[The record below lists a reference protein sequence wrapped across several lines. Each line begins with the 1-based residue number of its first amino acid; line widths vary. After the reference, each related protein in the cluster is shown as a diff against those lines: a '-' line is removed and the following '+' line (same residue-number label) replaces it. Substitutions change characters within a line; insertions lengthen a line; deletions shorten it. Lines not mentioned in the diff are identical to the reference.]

1 LEDDFLRRSL
11 ARDASTAGRERMMNE
26 ELFED
31 LMHKPYRTW
40 IGRYLKTK
48 DLPELEREL
57 AEMIGELPDAVYD
70 GMPSFMD
77 AAMRFLV
84 SQPRSWDL
92 PGTKVAA
99 LIAVMA
105 DEKIP
110 AVVNDFSGDERDSLY
125 GALFDVV
132 TLFFSA
138 QAVESKEL
146 RHIVGI

>member
-1 LEDDFLRRSL
+1 MDD
-11 ARDASTAGRERMMNE
+11 

-31 LMHKPYRTW
+31 LMEKPYRVW
-40 IGRYLKTK
+40 IELYLRTTE
-48 DLPELEREL
+48 LTELEREL
-57 AEMIGELPDAVYD
+57 DAMIGELPDAVYD
-70 GMPSFMD
+70 SMPSFMD

-110 AVVNDFSGDERDSLY
+110 AVLTDFSGDERDALY

-132 TLFFSA
+132 TLFFST
-138 QAVESKEL
+138 QVSGSMEL
-146 RHIVGI
+146 RRVVGI

>member
-1 LEDDFLRRSL
+1 MERIMDD
-11 ARDASTAGRERMMNE
+11 

-31 LMHKPYRTW
+31 LMQKPYRAW
-40 IGRYLKTK
+40 IDYYLRTME
-48 DLPELEREL
+48 LPELEREL
-57 AEMIGELPDAVYD
+57 GEMIESLPTAVYD
-70 GMPSFMD
+70 CMPAFMD

-99 LIAVMA
+99 LISVMA

-125 GALFDVV
+125 GMLFDVV

-138 QAVESKEL
+138 QAAGSEEL
-146 RHIVGI
+146 RRIVGV

>member
-1 LEDDFLRRSL
+1 MDD
-11 ARDASTAGRERMMNE
+11 

-31 LMHKPYRTW
+31 LMQKPYRAW
-40 IGRYLKTK
+40 IDHYLTAMG
-48 DLPELEREL
+48 LPELEREL
-57 AEMIGELPDAVYD
+57 GEMIGELPDGVYD
-70 GMPSFMD
+70 SMPAFMD

-92 PGTKVAA
+92 PGTKVAS

-105 DEKIP
+105 DETIP
-110 AVVNDFSGDERDSLY
+110 AVLADFSGDERDSLY

-138 QAVESKEL
+138 QAAESKEL
-146 RHIVGI
+146 RSIVGV

>member
-1 LEDDFLRRSL
+1 MDD
-11 ARDASTAGRERMMNE
+11 

-31 LMHKPYRTW
+31 LMQKPYRAW
-40 IGRYLKTK
+40 IDYYLRTMK
-48 DLPELEREL
+48 LPELEREL
-57 AEMIGELPDAVYD
+57 GEMIGELPDSVYD
-70 GMPSFMD
+70 SMPTFMD

-99 LIAVMA
+99 LIAVIA
-105 DEKIP
+105 DEKVP
-110 AVVNDFSGDERDSLY
+110 AVMDDFSGDERDSLY

-138 QAVESKEL
+138 QAAGSKEL
-146 RHIVGI
+146 RRIVGI

>member
-1 LEDDFLRRSL
+1 MDD
-11 ARDASTAGRERMMNE
+11 
-26 ELFED
+26 ELFEE
-31 LMHKPYRTW
+31 LMEKPYRAK
-40 IGRYLKTK
+40 IDYYLRTM
-48 DLPELEREL
+48 ELSEIEREL
-57 AEMIGELPDAVYD
+57 GEMIGQLPDAVYD
-70 GMPSFMD
+70 CMPTFMD

-99 LIAVMA
+99 LIAVIA

-138 QAVESKEL
+138 QAAGSKEL
-146 RHIVGI
+146 RRIVGV

>member
-1 LEDDFLRRSL
+1 VDD
-11 ARDASTAGRERMMNE
+11 
-26 ELFED
+26 ELFDE
-31 LMHKPYRTW
+31 LMQKPYRAW
-40 IGRYLKTK
+40 IDYYLRTME
-48 DLPELEREL
+48 LPELERGL
-57 AEMIGELPDAVYD
+57 GEMIGQLPDAIYD
-70 GMPSFMD
+70 CMPAFME

-99 LIAVMA
+99 LISVMA

-110 AVVNDFSGDERDSLY
+110 SVVNEFSGDERDSLY

-138 QAVESKEL
+138 QAAGSEEL
-146 RHIVGI
+146 RRIVGV

>member
-1 LEDDFLRRSL
+1 MDD
-11 ARDASTAGRERMMNE
+11 

-31 LMHKPYRTW
+31 LMQEPYRAW
-40 IGRYLKTK
+40 IDHYLRTME
-48 DLPELEREL
+48 LSELEQEL
-57 AEMIGELPDAVYD
+57 GEMIGELPDSIYD
-70 GMPSFMD
+70 GMPTFMD

-99 LIAVMA
+99 LIAVIA

-132 TLFFSA
+132 TLFFST
-138 QAVESKEL
+138 QAAGSKEL
-146 RHIVGI
+146 RRIVGV

>member
-1 LEDDFLRRSL
+1 MDD
-11 ARDASTAGRERMMNE
+11 

-31 LMHKPYRTW
+31 LMQEPYRAW
-40 IGRYLKTK
+40 IDHYLRTME
-48 DLPELEREL
+48 LSELEREL
-57 AEMIGELPDAVYD
+57 GEMIGELPDLIYD
-70 GMPSFMD
+70 GMPTFMD

-99 LIAVMA
+99 LIAVIA

-132 TLFFSA
+132 TLFFSTQVA
-138 QAVESKEL
+138 GSLEL
-146 RHIVGI
+146 RRIVGV

>member
-1 LEDDFLRRSL
+1 MDD
-11 ARDASTAGRERMMNE
+11 
-26 ELFED
+26 ELFDD
-31 LMHKPYRTW
+31 LMQKPYRAW
-40 IGRYLKTK
+40 IGYYLSTM

-57 AEMIGELPDAVYD
+57 GEMIGELPDSIYD
-70 GMPSFMD
+70 NMPSFMD
-77 AAMRFLV
+77 AALRFLV

-110 AVVNDFSGDERDSLY
+110 SVVNDFGGDERDSIY

-132 TLFFSA
+132 TLFFST
-138 QAVESKEL
+138 QASGSQEL
-146 RHIVGI
+146 RRIVGV

>member
-1 LEDDFLRRSL
+1 MDD
-11 ARDASTAGRERMMNE
+11 
-26 ELFED
+26 ELFDE
-31 LMHKPYRTW
+31 LMQKPYRAW
-40 IGRYLKTK
+40 IDYYLRTME
-48 DLPELEREL
+48 LPELERDL
-57 AEMIGELPDAVYD
+57 GEMIGQLPDAIYD
-70 GMPSFMD
+70 GMPAFME

-99 LIAVMA
+99 LISVMA

-110 AVVNDFSGDERDSLY
+110 SVVNEFSGDERDSLY

-138 QAVESKEL
+138 QVSGSEEL
-146 RHIVGI
+146 RRIVGV

>member
-1 LEDDFLRRSL
+1 ME
-11 ARDASTAGRERMMNE
+11 
-26 ELFED
+26 
-31 LMHKPYRTW
+31 
-40 IGRYLKTK
+40 
-48 DLPELEREL
+48 LPELEREL
-57 AEMIGELPDAVYD
+57 GEMIGELPDSIYD
-70 GMPSFMD
+70 SMPTFMD

-99 LIAVMA
+99 LIAAIA

-110 AVVNDFSGDERDSLY
+110 AVVSDFSGDERDSLY

-138 QAVESKEL
+138 QAAGSKEL
-146 RHIVGI
+146 RRIVGV

>member
-1 LEDDFLRRSL
+1 MMDD
-11 ARDASTAGRERMMNE
+11 

-31 LMHKPYRTW
+31 LMHKPYRAW
-40 IGRYLKTK
+40 IGHYLKTM
-48 DLPELEREL
+48 DLPELEQAL
-57 AEMIGELPDAVYD
+57 GEMIGELPDAVYG

-110 AVVNDFSGDERDSLY
+110 AVVNDFSGDVRDSLY

-146 RHIVGI
+146 RHIVGL

>member
-1 LEDDFLRRSL
+1 MERIMDD
-11 ARDASTAGRERMMNE
+11 

-31 LMHKPYRTW
+31 LMQKPYRAW
-40 IGRYLKTK
+40 IDYYLRTME
-48 DLPELEREL
+48 LPELEREL
-57 AEMIGELPDAVYD
+57 GEMIESLPTAVYD
-70 GMPSFMD
+70 CMPAFMD

-99 LIAVMA
+99 LISVMA

-110 AVVNDFSGDERDSLY
+110 AVVNDFSGDESDSLY
-125 GALFDVV
+125 GMLFDVV

-138 QAVESKEL
+138 QAAGSEEL
-146 RHIVGI
+146 RRIVGV

>member
-1 LEDDFLRRSL
+1 MDDQ
-11 ARDASTAGRERMMNE
+11 
-26 ELFED
+26 LFED
-31 LMHKPYRTW
+31 LMEKPYRAW
-40 IGRYLKTK
+40 IDHYLRSMELT
-48 DLPELEREL
+48 ELEQEL
-57 AEMIGELPDAVYD
+57 GAMIGELPDAIYD
-70 GMPSFMD
+70 SMPTFMD

-110 AVVNDFSGDERDSLY
+110 AVLTDFSGDERDSLY

-132 TLFFSA
+132 TLFFST
-138 QAVESKEL
+138 QAFGSKEL
-146 RHIVGI
+146 RCVVGV